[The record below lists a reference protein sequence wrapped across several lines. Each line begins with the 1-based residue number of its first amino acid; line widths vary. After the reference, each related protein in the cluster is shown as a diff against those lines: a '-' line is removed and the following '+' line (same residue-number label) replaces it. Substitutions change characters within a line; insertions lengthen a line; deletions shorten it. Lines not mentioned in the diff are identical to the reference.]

1 MGDAAS
7 AAAFLTKLKE
17 ADAVPRML
25 PAKTFGLTHF
35 ECLYDMV
42 YYSLADGSTPPP
54 EFGLPPAL
62 LFTLSM
68 LDLPTARLTP
78 ALRERY
84 RAAVMAVLPAG
95 STMRYTVLSDHNL
108 GFTAL
113 KG

>member
-1 MGDAAS
+1 
-7 AAAFLTKLKE
+7 
-17 ADAVPRML
+17 ML

-78 ALRERY
+78 AAKAQY
-84 RAAVMAVLPAG
+84 TKAVMAVLPAG
-95 STMRYTVLSDHNL
+95 SKMHYTVLSDQNL
-108 GFTAL
+108 GFAGL